1 MRNSPI
7 WLGVALACVLL
18 AGAVCGGVSHA
29 ESTHGATSPEE
40 AEFSLRERS
49 VFDIATG
56 EYQHELMRGARAVCQ
71 DQPYEA
77 VRAYPALRSKK
88 PIYGVVWLAPEA
100 NRRESGTPVYFVVD
114 ESGEARPAPA
124 PAKQDSSGGKS
135 LLERLG
141 ASLFGGSGESREA
154 ELPPLK
160 NTYDRLYVDLNGD
173 LDLTNDV
180 VVVPMK
186 SPPARSQQRYQGLVQ
201 SVVFEEFAVPLDFGA
216 ELGQRPVRLVPRL
229 GIQEY
234 EGQEYRGV
242 EFISAVAREGEI
254 RIGSRAYHAVLA
266 QSFLISGRYDTPYTQ
281 LLLTSRD
288 KPSEREYWWGADQLN
303 AMRLVDGQY
312 YTTSTT
318 PLGDRLIVSAYQ
330 GEFGILRIGPGDR
343 SLDRVS
349 IRGSLDSPTTSLAVG
364 EVSDDMSGTTR
375 SVAEYRL
382 PVGDYIP
389 NYVTIDYGRLQL
401 NISQNYHS
409 DGKPRE
415 IDRSAWIYGIRIR
428 QDEPFVWDFSTPPEV
443 MFASPARDQTY
454 RRGDEIS
461 VMAVLTDPKLT
472 IMIRGLV
479 DTERKETKTYDLGGG
494 RTGSYE
500 TNLSLDPTVTITNAA
515 GKQVAQG
522 VMPFG

>member
-7 WLGVALACVLL
+7 WLSLVLAAVLL
-18 AGAVCGGVSHA
+18 ASVVCVSVSHA
-29 ESTHGATSPEE
+29 KSPREATSPEE
-40 AEFSLRERS
+40 VEFSLRERS
-49 VFDIATG
+49 VFDIAKG
-56 EYQHELMRGARAVCQ
+56 AYQHELTRGARAVRQ
-71 DQPYEA
+71 DQPFAA
-77 VRAYPALRSKK
+77 VQAYPTLRSKK
-88 PIYGVVWLAPEA
+88 PIYGLVWLAPEA
-100 NRRESGTPVYFVVD
+100 NQRESGIPLYFVVD

-124 PAKQDSSGGKS
+124 AAKQESSGGES

-141 ASLFGGSGESREA
+141 ARLFGSGDEPQA
-154 ELPPLK
+154 AKLPPLK

-173 LDLTNDV
+173 LDLTNDP
-180 VVVPMK
+180 VVVPMQA
-186 SPPARSQQRYQGLVQ
+186 PPAGSEHRYQGLVQ
-201 SVVFEEFAVPLDFGA
+201 SVVFEECSVPLDFGA

-229 GIQEY
+229 SIQEY
-234 EGQEYRGV
+234 EGREYAGV
-242 EFISAVAREGEI
+242 EFIAAVAREGEI

-266 QSFLISGRYDTPYTQ
+266 QSYVISGRYDAPFTQ

-288 KPSEREYWWGADQLN
+288 NPSEREHWWGADQLN

-318 PLGDRLIVSAYQ
+318 PLGDRLIVNLYQ
-330 GEFGILRIGPGDR
+330 GEFGILKIGPGDR
-343 SLDRVS
+343 SLDRIS

-364 EVSDDMSGTTR
+364 EVGDDSSATAK

-389 NYVTIDYGRLQL
+389 NYVTIGYGRLQL
-401 NISQNYHS
+401 SISQNYHS
-409 DGKPRE
+409 DGKPRQ

-428 QDEPFVWDFSTPPEV
+428 KDEPFVWDFSTPPEV

-454 RRGDEIS
+454 RPGEEIS

-479 DTERKETKTYDLGGG
+479 DTERKETKTYDMGDG
-494 RTGSYE
+494 RTASYE
-500 TNLSLDPTVTITNAA
+500 ANVSLDPTVTITNAA
-515 GKQVAQG
+515 GEQVAQG